1 MGEVCLKE
9 NPTDGQGGSGISR
22 VWPVNRFGTE
32 FRLLRLHKV
41 TVVRLRNSPLTEPCP
56 VFMVPIISKSVSPTI
71 SKPVKKPAKKNALQ
85 VCLISPHPL
94 VLSDFERML
103 ANPDFKTVSR
113 HLESTLGPDLRHL
126 PVPKATV
133 YVVDAHVAK
142 PAAGALLSNILDQ
155 HTGARIIVVAE
166 KFDAEE
172 SYSLLQM
179 GAKGLLSYTEA
190 RQQLPRALPLV
201 ANGGFWVPRSVLS
214 GFVDSVLAG
223 SHSRRLKVDTTAD
236 LSRREQEVLNS
247 LLENL
252 ANKEIGNKLNI
263 SERTVKFHVS
273 NLLSK
278 FGVRR
283 RADLILLCYQK
294 RSTTP

>member
-1 MGEVCLKE
+1 
-9 NPTDGQGGSGISR
+9 
-22 VWPVNRFGTE
+22 
-32 FRLLRLHKV
+32 
-41 TVVRLRNSPLTEPCP
+41 VRLRNSLLTESCSEFP
-56 VFMVPIISKSVSPTI
+56 VPIFSKSV
-71 SKPVKKPAKKNALQ
+71 KKTAQKNALQ

-94 VLSDFERML
+94 VLSEFERVL
-103 ANPDFKTVSR
+103 EGPDFKTISE

-126 PVPKATV
+126 PIPKATV

-142 PAAGALLSNILDQ
+142 SAAGALLSNILEQ
-155 HTGARIIVVAE
+155 HSEARIMVVAE
-166 KFDAEE
+166 KFDAAE
-172 SYSLLQM
+172 SYSMLQM
-179 GAKGLLSYTEA
+179 GAKGLLSYSEA
-190 RQQLPRALPLV
+190 RAQLARALPLV
-201 ANGGFWVPRSVLS
+201 AQGGFWVPRAVLS

-223 SHSRRLKVDTTAD
+223 SPSRRLKVDAAAD
-236 LSRREQEVLNS
+236 LSRREQEVLSS

-252 ANKEIGNKLNI
+252 ANKEIGSKLNI

-294 RSTTP
+294 RSATVESPH

>member
-1 MGEVCLKE
+1 MF
-9 NPTDGQGGSGISR
+9 T
-22 VWPVNRFGTE
+22 
-32 FRLLRLHKV
+32 
-41 TVVRLRNSPLTEPCP
+41 
-56 VFMVPIISKSVSPTI
+56 VPITSKSV
-71 SKPVKKPAKKNALQ
+71 KKLAKKNALL

-94 VLSDFERML
+94 VLSEFERVL
-103 ANPDFKTVSR
+103 ANPAFKTTLR

-126 PVPKATV
+126 PIPKAVV

-142 PAAGALLSNILDQ
+142 PAAGALLSNILEQ
-155 HTGARIIVVAE
+155 HSEARIIVVAE
-166 KFDAEE
+166 KFDDGE

-190 RQQLPRALPLV
+190 REQLPRALPLV
-201 ANGGFWVPRSVLS
+201 AQGGFWVPRAVLS

-223 SHSRRLKVDTTAD
+223 THSRRLKVDAAAD
-236 LSRREQEVLNS
+236 LSRREQEVLSS

-252 ANKEIGNKLNI
+252 ANKEIGSKLNI

-273 NLLSK
+273 NLLNK

-294 RSTTP
+294 RSATP